1 MEDIKH
7 LQDLQRQII
16 LELWK
21 LLKPGGRMLFVTCS
35 ILPQEGEDQL
45 SWFTTNLKDALRLK
59 CIGQLLPGEWH
70 DGFFYGMLQKK

>member
-1 MEDIKH
+1 
-7 LQDLQRQII
+7 
-16 LELWK
+16 
-21 LLKPGGRMLFVTCS
+21 MLFVTCS